1 MSAGEFPGSLF
12 YPGESFTPGRRG
24 YPIRYVVVHG
34 TGWPQTLDQYITEY
48 KNMGVTY
55 MIGRDGRVVQFVR
68 EADMHW
74 GNGKV
79 EQGCDPLW
87 REWTTTDSGAMSIP
101 GVVNPNLLSVSI
113 EHEKHDKANSD
124 QLTEAQSK
132 SSFAVVKYLCIK
144 YNIPARRA
152 SGQIGG
158 IVPHSS
164 MEPVT
169 RSYCPGPYPW
179 DELFRYLGPVPGWT
193 DTGDSLIPQE
203 S

>member
-1 MSAGEFPGSLF
+1 MQGEFPGSLF

-24 YPIRYVVVHG
+24 YPIRYIVLHG
-34 TGWPQTLDQYITEY
+34 TGWPQTLDQYIANY
-48 KNMGVTY
+48 KTCGVTY
-55 MIGRDGRVVQFVR
+55 MIGKDGRVIQFVK
-68 EADMHW
+68 EADEHW
-74 GNGKV
+74 GNGKI
-79 EQGCDPLW
+79 ETGADAFW
-87 REWTTTDSGAMSIP
+87 REWTTTDAGSMTVP

-113 EHEKHDKANSD
+113 EHEKFSKTNSD
-124 QLTEAQSK
+124 SLTDAQTA
-132 SSFAVVKYLCIK
+132 SSFALVRYLCIK

-152 SGQIGG
+152 SAQIGG

-179 DELFRYLGPVPGWT
+179 DALFTYLGPVPGWK
-193 DTGDSLIPQE
+193 E